1 MSRSI
6 TRISILISLSLSLTA
21 CATYQP
27 SDAECFNSFA
37 EVARSNCTFH
47 LLRPIDPSGAYNG

>member
-27 SDAECFNSFA
+27 SEAECFNSFA
-37 EVARSNCTFH
+37 EVARSNCSFD
-47 LLRPIDPSGAYNG
+47 LLRTIAPSGAHNG